1 MDNLH
6 EINSISF
13 TKLRKESKLAKLIQ
27 YFGIKGHSWFF
38 SRHFV
43 SVIYVFSPSRDPSG
57 GYILPVQRGR
67 RERWCRTPLLEIPQA
82 CRRGPW
88 MEAAQLF
95 REQQAALSLPN
106 WTSVGTSTAGAA
118 AGSHNSPPH
127 YELGN
132 PIFPSVPSRANGSSC
147 LLMGLCQSSL
157 FLPAATFTPKL
168 ELI

>member
-1 MDNLH
+1 MNPKQNCDICQLKARILH
-6 EINSISF
+6 IQCLYLHSLQNTKIVLMMTVISLAFYNKWTIYTKINSISF
-13 TKLRKESKLAKLIQ
+13 TKLREESKLAKLIQ

-88 MEAAQLF
+88 MEAAQVF

-106 WTSVGTSTAGAA
+106 
-118 AGSHNSPPH
+118 
-127 YELGN
+127 
-132 PIFPSVPSRANGSSC
+132 
-147 LLMGLCQSSL
+147 
-157 FLPAATFTPKL
+157 
-168 ELI
+168 